1 MQGPRIFD
9 DVARVAQG
17 AVGAAAGLR
26 TEVEAL
32 VRQRMERH
40 IDKMNLVTRE
50 EFEVVKA
57 MAERAREE
65 NESLKQRLADLEQN
79 VQNS

>member
-17 AVGAAAGLR
+17 AVGAASGLR

-65 NESLKQRLADLEQN
+65 NEILKQRLAELEQN

>member
-1 MQGPRIFD
+1 
-9 DVARVAQG
+9 
-17 AVGAAAGLR
+17 
-26 TEVEAL
+26 
-32 VRQRMERH
+32 MERH

-65 NESLKQRLADLEQN
+65 NETLKQRLADLEQN
-79 VQNS
+79 VHNS